1 MVFQKSSRQ
10 PRSTSLHISGSLSPL
25 ASVKSMTSHSL
36 IPYLCSSWLAYYLSS
51 QPMVPILHVDL
62 CPPLLPLPL
71 ITLRI
76 FLVQAGVTP
85 LMIVLMMAFRPLLFP
100 LNTDLPLL
108 RFFYLQVKKSKC
120 K

>member
-1 MVFQKSSRQ
+1 
-10 PRSTSLHISGSLSPL
+10 
-25 ASVKSMTSHSL
+25 
-36 IPYLCSSWLAYYLSS
+36 
-51 QPMVPILHVDL
+51 MVPILPFDL

-85 LMIVLMMAFRPLLFP
+85 LMIVFMMALRPLLFP

-108 RFFYLQVKKSKC
+108 CAIFYLQSKKVNVSKQVMTIQC
-120 K
+120 I